1 MTCPPCSPCPRARSR
16 PGCCAS
22 PSSPSCL
29 PTLPGAAHRA
39 LRYAGPAVLGAMV
52 VTSLI
57 GPDGLAALAP
67 SARHLALLAAAL
79 VAWRVRNLAAPI
91 IAALAVMLV
100 AAAVS

>member
-1 MTCPPCSPCPRARSR
+1 MSALLTLSA
-16 PGCCAS
+16 CAVATS
-22 PSSPSCL
+22 LLRVAFITLL
-29 PTLPGAAHRA
+29 PADRLPGAAHRA

-79 VAWRVRNLAAPI
+79 AAWRVRNLAAPI

>member
-1 MTCPPCSPCPRARSR
+1 MSALLTLSM
-16 PGCCAS
+16 CAVATWLLRVAFIAL
-22 PSSPSCL
+22 L
-29 PTLPGAAHRA
+29 PADRLPGAAHRA

-57 GPDGLAALAP
+57 GSDDMAALAP

>member
-1 MTCPPCSPCPRARSR
+1 MSALLTLSA
-16 PGCCAS
+16 CAVATWLLRVAFITL
-22 PSSPSCL
+22 L
-29 PTLPGAAHRA
+29 PADRLPGVAHRA

>member
-1 MTCPPCSPCPRARSR
+1 MSALLTLSA
-16 PGCCAS
+16 CAVATWLLRVAFITL
-22 PSSPSCL
+22 L
-29 PTLPGAAHRA
+29 PADRLPGAAHGA

-52 VTSLI
+52 VTGLI

-79 VAWRVRNLAAPI
+79 VASRVRNLAAPI